1 MDATTEF
8 LEKFTRFGIDL
19 TLDRIKI
26 LLDSLGN
33 PQNQVPIIHV
43 AGSNG
48 KGSVCAYLHSILK
61 AAGYRVGCYTSPH
74 LVSWTERICI
84 NHQAIAPQKLH
95 DVLKRVTS
103 AITTDHPHP
112 TQFEII
118 TAAMWLYFA
127 EEKVDIAVIEVG
139 LGGRLDATNV
149 CDRPLVTAITSIS
162 REHWQ
167 NLGPTVADIAGEK
180 AGILKKNCPAVIGPL
195 PAEAEL
201 VVKNKITEL
210 NCPAVWVEPATL
222 INSEDSNWQMPVVQ
236 YQDITYPLPLNGNIQ
251 LTNSAIALE
260 CMKILQKQ
268 NWDISIEAIEKG
280 MATTIW
286 PGRMQWL
293 TWQDRKILIDG
304 AHNSAAAKVLRHYI
318 DSLNIQS
325 VTWVIGILSTKDHSE
340 IFQALLKP
348 SDHLHLVPVP
358 SHSSMAPEVLAEIA
372 RTQCPELA
380 YWETHADLFTALDQ
394 VLYRDSPQPIV
405 VCGSLYLIGYLLS
418 RVSI

>member
-8 LEKFTRFGIDL
+8 LEKFSRFGIDL

-48 KGSVCAYLHSILK
+48 KGSVCAYLHSILN

-84 NHQAIAPQKLH
+84 NNQAIASHQLH
-95 DVLKRVTS
+95 DLLQRVTS
-103 AITTDHPHP
+103 AITPDHPHP

-167 NLGPTVADIAGEK
+167 NLGPTIADIAGEK

-195 PAEAEL
+195 PPAAEL
-201 VVKNKITEL
+201 VVKNKIAEL
-210 NCPAVWVEPATL
+210 NCPAVWVQPATL
-222 INSEDSNWQMPVVQ
+222 INSNDPHWQMAVGQ
-236 YQDITYPLPLNGNIQ
+236 YADLTYPLPLHGDIQ

-268 NWDISIEAIEKG
+268 NWDISLEAMQQG
-280 MATTIW
+280 MANTTW

-304 AHNSAAAKVLRHYI
+304 AHNSAAAKVLRHYV
-318 DSLNIQS
+318 DSLNVQS
-325 VTWVIGILSTKDHSE
+325 VTWVVGILSTKDHAE

-348 SDHLHLVPVP
+348 ADHLHLVPVP
-358 SHSSMAPEVLAEIA
+358 SHSSMAPQILAEIA
-372 RTQCPELA
+372 SKECPELA
-380 YWETHADLFTALDQ
+380 YWETHTDLFTALDQ
-394 VLYRDSPQPIV
+394 VLYRESPQPII

>member
-8 LEKFTRFGIDL
+8 LEKFNRFGIDL

-48 KGSVCAYLHSILK
+48 KGSVCAYLHSILN

-84 NHQAIAPQKLH
+84 NHQPITSHKLH
-95 DVLKRVTS
+95 DLLQRVTA
-103 AITTDHPHP
+103 AITPDHPHP
-112 TQFEII
+112 TQFEIV

-167 NLGPTVADIAGEK
+167 NLGPTLAAIAGEK
-180 AGILKKNCPAVIGPL
+180 AGILKANCPAVIGPL

-201 VVKNKITEL
+201 VVQNKITEL
-210 NCPAVWVEPATL
+210 NCPAVWVQPATL
-222 INSEDSNWQMPVVQ
+222 ITSDDPNREMPVVK
-236 YQDITYPLPLNGNIQ
+236 YQDITYSLPLNGNIQ

-268 NWDISIEAIEKG
+268 NWDISLEAMQQG
-280 MATTIW
+280 MANTTW

-293 TWQDRKILIDG
+293 TWKDRKILIDG
-304 AHNSAAAKVLRHYI
+304 AHNSAAAKVLRQYI
-318 DSLNIQS
+318 DSLEVQS
-325 VTWVIGILSTKDHSE
+325 VTWVVGILSTKDHPE

-348 SDHLHLVPVP
+348 ADHLHLVPVP
-358 SHSSMAPEVLAEIA
+358 SHSSMSPEKLAEIA
-372 RTQCPELA
+372 ITQCPELS
-380 YWETHADLFTALDQ
+380 YWESHADLFTALDQ